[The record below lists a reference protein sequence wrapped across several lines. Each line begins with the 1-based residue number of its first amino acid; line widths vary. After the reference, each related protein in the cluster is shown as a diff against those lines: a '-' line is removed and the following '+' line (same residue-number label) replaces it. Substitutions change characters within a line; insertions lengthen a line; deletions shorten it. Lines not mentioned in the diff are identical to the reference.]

1 MLLAATNDGGTERSG
16 GAADVAGAFL
26 QAVLRRALLR
36 RMVRPVVAF
45 AGVVVAGVIGFGTL
59 AGIGVIEALFWL
71 LDPTSIELY
80 FEHHDGPAR
89 LVKGYA
95 IVVLSG
101 LVVAGLWIGETLL
114 SAAFG
119 GQIQDELR
127 HMQIEQTIDDLDDHV
142 VVCGYGTF
150 GKTVAAGLAER
161 DRDVVVVEQQGEQ
174 FERAIEDGHLAIE
187 GDARTEETL
196 SAAGVERAGTVV
208 GAIDDTNANVQIG
221 IAAGELAPDAEL
233 VVRAGDRMDEA
244 LARRA
249 GADEVIV
256 PEVVSGEQVTA
267 TL

>member
-1 MLLAATNDGGTERSG
+1 M
-16 GAADVAGAFL
+16 AGVVLRAI
-26 QAVLRRALLR
+26 LRRALLR
-36 RMVRPVVAF
+36 RMVRPVAAF

-59 AGIGVIEALFWL
+59 AGVGVVDALFWL

-119 GQIQDELR
+119 GQIKDELR
-127 HMQIEQTIDDLDDHV
+127 HMQMQQMIDDLDDHV
-142 VVCGYGTF
+142 LVCGYGTF

-161 DRDVVVVEQQGEQ
+161 DRDVVVVEQQDEQ
-174 FERAIEDGHLAIE
+174 FERAIDDGHLVIE
-187 GDARTEETL
+187 GDARNEEIL
-196 SAAGVERAGTVV
+196 ASAGVERADTVV
-208 GAIDDTNANVQIG
+208 GAIDDTNTNVQIG
-221 IAAGELAPDAEL
+221 IAAGELAPDADL

-249 GADEVIV
+249 GADEVVV